1 MPVGNAAEEVG
12 LSGKA
17 YTILRSGILRGQLP
31 LGATISRRKVA
42 AELGMSLLPVMEALE
57 RLEYEGLVESR
68 ARAGTRVRIP
78 SREDVMG
85 HFVVREALECQAARL
100 FSQKATLKE
109 REALLKLGIRVD
121 SAWGPD
127 KVRYAD
133 LHQEFH
139 RRLAQ
144 YAHCPALVRA
154 IEITQALSFTWLSAV
169 VPRLPVHSL
178 GFRDHQKLAETL
190 LRDHAEACVE
200 KMREHVMLGF
210 RQIMDGLQ
218 PYFKL
223 QRKARER
230 YRRSGREAAVMLQA
244 VSPAP

>member
-1 MPVGNAAEEVG
+1 MGNAAEKLG

-17 YTILRSGILRGQLP
+17 YTILRKKILRGQLP

-42 AELGMSLLPVMEALE
+42 ADLEMSLLPVMEALE

-68 ARAGTRVRIP
+68 PRAGTRVRIP
-78 SREDVMG
+78 SKEDVIG

-100 FSQKATLKE
+100 FCRHATPRE
-109 REALLKLGIRVD
+109 REALLKLAIRVD

-127 KVRYAD
+127 KVRFAN
-133 LHQEFH
+133 LHNEFH

-154 IEITQALSFTWLSAV
+154 IEVTQALSFTWLSAV
-169 VPRLPVHSL
+169 VPRLPAHSL
-178 GFRDHQKLAETL
+178 GFQDHQKLAETL
-190 LRDHAEACVE
+190 LQGDPEAGVE

-210 RQIMDGLQ
+210 RQVMDGLQ

-223 QRKARER
+223 HRKAKRR
-230 YRRSGREAAVMLQA
+230 YRRSGTEDSILLPAASRA
-244 VSPAP
+244 S